1 MLQDRVEV
9 VRRAL
14 AAFVARISVNSAPC
28 AVFAVPSRR
37 TARSAAR
44 RRGAPSMPGRSGKPV

>member
-14 AAFVARISVNSAPC
+14 TAFVARISVNSAPC
-28 AVFAVPSRR
+28 AVFAVPSE
-37 TARSAAR
+37 TNCAVGGSA
-44 RRGAPSMPGRSGKPV
+44 